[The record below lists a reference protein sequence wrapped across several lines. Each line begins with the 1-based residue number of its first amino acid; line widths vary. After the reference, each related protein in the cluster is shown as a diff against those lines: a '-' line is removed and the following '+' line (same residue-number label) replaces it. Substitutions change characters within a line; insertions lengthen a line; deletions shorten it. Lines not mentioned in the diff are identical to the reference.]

1 MNAAK
6 EARPRGARRT
16 GTRAPRRRWQAW
28 VAGGAILAVAATVA
42 VVVAGFDSR
51 ETPREDPSVW
61 VARSSGQYARVNT
74 ETAEIDTVRLVD
86 SPSSVVQ
93 SGGLSLLLTQGYGRA
108 WTIDPSSPRDIQ
120 DSAGSGAADEDA
132 AGDGAD
138 EAVPDGA
145 EDAEAATG
153 SPATGDATTGD
164 SGSASGIRTPDGT
177 RQVIAEGDRVLFHT
191 EAGAAYLA
199 SVIAGEE
206 GRPALG
212 APMPLDPLADERD
225 DEERDA
231 EQQDA
236 EEADPDGADSASEAD
251 GPGEQGYQVAAAA
264 LDANGL
270 VALFSPTEQG
280 IRWYDAARERF
291 RGGLSAVPAE
301 VPAQGVQLAIVAGKW
316 VLFDEGNGLLWRE
329 DLADPVELD
338 TTGVALLQGSST
350 GVAGGEIAGTDALVA
365 DEAGLWAVDRDGR
378 AERIAEASGVP
389 ARPQQAGE
397 LAAAWIGSSG
407 AGMWTSGAG
416 YAPLELDETVEDLAD
431 PDPVIRTNGGRA
443 LIAEARSGMMW
454 TVPDGRLIPVEQ
466 WTLVDP
472 PKNQEGEVVT
482 QDVTEQEPPVAVD
495 DAFGVRAGEP
505 ALLPVLLNDFDPNR
519 KDVLTVVPD
528 GLGEGLPAE
537 FGTLAALSDGQ
548 GLTVQPSAAAQGSVS
563 FGYRITD
570 GVNVSEP
577 ATVTLTV
584 VDDSVNTAPEWCPV
598 TGCQR
603 PWPSPELAPGGTLV
617 LPILE
622 GWVDPEGDPMMLA
635 DASPANPT
643 DPVRVLIT
651 ADGRLAVRHTDA
663 NAPDG
668 DIVVRVRVTDGRGEA
683 VEREL
688 RIRVRPGAALD
699 LAPMAVTV
707 KTGEA
712 QVLRPLERAIGGSGS
727 FQLVD
732 AIVQQGAL
740 SAVVNTGSGTI
751 ETTATAAGSAII
763 AVTVRDSVTEQE
775 ATSVIRVTAVD
786 ARGSYSV
793 PPLRAFVRPLAD
805 TTVDVLAALPGANA
819 RALTVQSATV
829 RDGQLRADVIEHSRI
844 RLSGATPDG
853 QPGRIGS
860 VEVVIDEGGTATQ
873 ARLTVFQVPATVGGA
888 IAVADTATV
897 RAGSVVDIPVLDN
910 DVAPPGER
918 LVLHP
923 EVGAPGAEGEL
934 AFASGG
940 RVRYLAPET
949 PGTYTLSYT
958 AYGAS
963 SPELSDVGH
972 VRVTVLPTGA
982 NRPPQPATVTVRV
995 APGERVST
1003 AIPLSGVDPD
1013 GDRVRLV
1020 SVDAPDD
1027 AQLSATIL
1035 ARTSAVQVEASQSAA
1050 RGTQTVAYTVRDSF
1064 GGEAEGRLR
1073 IIVTDPD
1080 PGGGAPVVYSDYVRI
1095 ARGATEPATV
1105 RPLDNDLDPS
1115 GGTLELVSVVP
1126 NVPGG
1131 EASPDYAALAARLDT
1146 SQLDQGIVRITGS
1159 EELGTVSFK
1168 YTVRSSKSKSTA
1180 DGLIVV
1186 QVSERIGLQA
1196 PAITDTVLSVR
1207 DRADF
1212 QRSGVDVVTDR
1223 VRWAGGDVG
1232 ALELSLWGSAAERY
1246 SVSGSKILGSYRAEG
1261 DLVPFRLAG
1270 LDATGAE
1277 VESFGFLIVPP
1288 LDELRL
1294 TLRPGLPPIS
1304 VDEDKS
1310 IDVNVADMLDLGPG
1324 DTVELDQSAFSTQRG
1339 QASCQATGTTTL
1351 RYTAGKE
1358 APWSDSC
1365 TVRVRLAEQRSY
1377 TALAL
1382 PISVVPREPVV
1393 QLNPLTRTIA
1403 PGETQTI
1410 DLVDMVGWQGGRE
1423 GQVSSLQWQLA
1434 PVGGSFEVT
1443 ASGSQVQVLARA
1455 DAVPGAQQAASV
1467 TVTGAGSSQAVLT
1480 LRVGEAAQDAP
1491 RGATVALQCTVGSSC
1506 ETPLVNR
1513 PGEHD
1518 PFAGKPGGGLHVV
1531 SVDGSACTYGSLQM
1545 AGDSV
1550 RVSWA
1555 DARGPGGRCTA
1566 NYTVRDAQN
1575 RTGTG
1580 TIEFDAQGVPRAPAS
1595 ISQLRYGADSVT
1607 LEVQL
1612 GEAANAHPAV
1622 TGVVID
1628 MDGSRTGASCSP
1640 SGGAYECTVSGLE
1653 VGVKHSFTARAVNAV
1668 GESDPTANAA
1678 TGWAYRTPSRPTA
1691 TATQLSAESA
1701 TQGTM
1706 RLDITTTDSTTG
1718 GFRVTAG
1725 GQTQTVAVGAPVQFA
1740 GLAVGPVAW
1749 QVVPT
1754 SKHEAPAGDTLDGE
1768 VASGTFDLGGR
1779 PIVTLAASSS
1789 NGSDQVTITVSVNAN
1804 GGGGVTHGYGTA
1816 IGLLSSPS
1824 CAPGDHPGS
1833 SGSYTASG
1841 PKHRW
1846 MKIAACAENEWGTS
1860 EQATQQVRIAGDVQP
1875 PAVSTGITI
1884 ATTPTGGEYALV
1896 SGPSVTAVG
1905 DLTLDYL
1912 VQGVSY
1918 GSTFP
1923 TWLDPS
1929 SLATAQVRQCT
1940 EDACSGYAN
1949 IPSNVPATVSVDIS
1963 TCIPADA
1970 DANAL
1975 RLRVSAAARNY
1986 AAPSYDGTTL
1996 TINWSGGGFGGVLDP
2011 LVVAVSACAP
2021 PPGPDPEPEP
2031 GGGG

>member
-16 GTRAPRRRWQAW
+16 GTRATRRRWQAW

-120 DSAGSGAADEDA
+120 DSAGSGAADEDTADEDA
-132 AGDGAD
+132 AGDGAG
-138 EAVPDGA
+138 EAAQDG
-145 EDAEAATG
+145 EAATG
-153 SPATGDATTGD
+153 SPATGDTATAD

-199 SVIAGEE
+199 SVIAGED

-225 DEERDA
+225 ADE
-231 EQQDA
+231 QDA
-236 EEADPDGADSASEAD
+236 EEGDPDGADSSDAAEAD

-350 GVAGGEIAGTDALVA
+350 EVAGGEIAGTDALVA
-365 DEAGLWAVDRDGR
+365 DEAGLWVVDRDGR

-482 QDVTEQEPPVAVD
+482 QDVTEQEPPVATD

-635 DASPANPT
+635 DASPANPA

-751 ETTATAAGSAII
+751 ETTAAAAGSAII

-786 ARGSYSV
+786 TRGSYSV

-949 PGTYTLSYT
+949 PGTYTVSYT

-1020 SVDAPDD
+1020 SVGTPED

-1095 ARGATEPATV
+1095 ARGAVDPATV
-1105 RPLDNDLDPS
+1105 RPLENDLDPS

-1131 EASPDYAALAARLDT
+1131 EESPAYAALAARLDT
-1146 SQLDQGIVRITGS
+1146 SRIDQGIVRVTGG

-1612 GEAANAHPAV
+1612 GEAANAHPSV

-1749 QVVPT
+1749 QVVPV
-1754 SKHEAPAGDTLDGE
+1754 SKHEVPPGDTADGE

-1779 PIVTLAASSS
+1779 PIVQVSASSTS
-1789 NGSDQVTITVSVNAN
+1789 PTTADIVVTVNAN
-1804 GGGGVTHGYGTA
+1804 GGSDVKWGFNYQQGRNGTPACSATTPGTSGFGTA
-1816 IGLLSSPS
+1816 TVSPYRWVS
-1824 CAPGDHPGS
+1824 I
-1833 SGSYTASG
+1833 SG
-1841 PKHRW
+1841 
-1846 MKIAACAENEWGTS
+1846 CAENNWGPA
-1860 EQATQQVRIAGDVQP
+1860 ETQYTQLRLGGDPAAPQVN
-1875 PAVSTGITI
+1875 SGITI
-1884 ATTPTGGEYALV
+1884 ATAATGGEYQLV
-1896 SGPSVTAVG
+1896 SGPMVTPVG
-1905 DLTLDYL
+1905 DLQLQYQ
-1912 VQGVSY
+1912 VQGVTY
-1918 GSTFP
+1918 DLGVDPFP
-1923 TWLDPS
+1923 LWLDPN
-1929 SLATAQVRQCT
+1929 SLATAQVRQCAD
-1940 EDACSGYAN
+1940 DACSPYAA
-1949 IPSNVPATVSVDIS
+1949 IGSNVPATVRVDIAS
-1963 TCIPADA
+1963 CIPADA
-1970 DANAL
+1970 DANTL
-1975 RLRVSAAARNY
+1975 RLRVSAAARNF
-1986 AAPSYDGTTL
+1986 AVPSYDGTTF
-1996 TINWSGGGFGGVLDP
+1996 TVSWTGDFAP
-2011 LVVAVSACAP
+2011 LNTLSVAVPACAP